1 MIFLNLYKKIFG
13 SDLGKNLT
21 SLTLIQIANYAIP
34 LLLIPYVSRIVGV
47 DNYGKLEYARTFV
60 FYFTILVDFGFNYTA
75 TRDIAVVKNDNKEL
89 NKIFS
94 QVIICKVL
102 LLLMSSI
109 IFYYLVF
116 SDPYLIQMKGVLFS
130 TYLINLGFVF
140 FPIWFYQGIEKI
152 AFISIL
158 NFIIKIIVLASIVLF
173 LKEKSDYWLYNLF
186 QSISQIIASF
196 LAFTLVFTKYN
207 IKFVTVTFQEVF
219 TRYKEGFAVFVSTL
233 LVAVFASFSFMI
245 MKDYVSD
252 EDLGIYSTA
261 FKLVITI
268 QTLLLVPFS
277 QAFFP
282 YMAKI
287 INQDTNAF
295 KLKIKQASKFI
306 LILNVIVILISI
318 IFAKLIIRILFGE
331 DYLSAVTPFRIFA
344 ILPLFACL
352 NNLYSYQG
360 LLNMK
365 KDKIFLYIHFLF
377 ALITI
382 GCSYIIV
389 PKFGLYGTI
398 LLRVFLEVGLF
409 LVSYYNYKK
418 HVKLLV

>member
-1 MIFLNLYKKIFG
+1 M
-13 SDLGKNLT
+13 
-21 SLTLIQIANYAIP
+21 
-34 LLLIPYVSRIVGV
+34 
-47 DNYGKLEYARTFV
+47 
-60 FYFTILVDFGFNYTA
+60 
-75 TRDIAVVKNDNKEL
+75 
-89 NKIFS
+89 
-94 QVIICKVL
+94 
-102 LLLMSSI
+102 
-109 IFYYLVF
+109 
-116 SDPYLIQMKGVLFS
+116 
-130 TYLINLGFVF
+130 
-140 FPIWFYQGIEKI
+140 
-152 AFISIL
+152 
-158 NFIIKIIVLASIVLF
+158 
-173 LKEKSDYWLYNLF
+173 KEKSDYWLYNLF

-306 LILNVIVILISI
+306 LVLNVIVILISI